1 MSPPVNSP
9 SRPQT
14 PAQTQTPQD
23 QNEEH
28 LVARGET
35 LDGIARQHDTNVPTL
50 QKLNPQIRNP
60 DVIHPGDRVKLPKAA
75 NDPADAQVQPP
86 VPQTQP
92 AQAPKSPE
100 ATRVDGAV
108 SEVARTQ
115 NELAYAKQ
123 EIARGNGAMK
133 IDTRPLEQ
141 QVDNAKTQL
150 KTAVT
155 AEIDAKV
162 GANADD
168 AIRAKAG
175 QDVADRY
182 TDPVQQKTV
191 ADAVGAARTDKQ
203 AERIVAAA
211 QAQGDPAKAVKALG
225 SASAAAPQEVKD
237 ALVRNPGAQKILTD
251 AAAWVNQPLADKP
264 ANGTLPQGQ
273 TAQAMQRLDQVTQ
286 GLDQNTAA
294 ALVAQTMPGYEAFAK
309 ANADHF
315 GGGSPLGMQGVT
327 SLMNVSGRIQ
337 GTPQGDAAISR
348 YAASGAWNTDA
359 VRNAIGD
366 GADPA
371 YAIEFGKQMKAAGSD
386 PKHVVQTIND
396 GMVQRDQSKIAS
408 GESPAATLDV
418 AKRMQTAGL
427 DASGAVKLAT
437 DGVQQFKDKVADD
450 VKKLAQ
456 HDAELSWLV
465 QNDGAGLSPQQLNK
479 VVSDY
484 RAGKGADWQKE
495 ETQLRQQVAADG
507 TKLTEQMIALNE
519 KAPSGASSAIDD
531 TLKKIA
537 NDPSAGLA
545 ISTAL
550 QTDPKLADNSHTASM
565 ANVFALSK
573 IGDVGRKFINETASA
588 YVRTHVLDKMQG
600 VNLQDPASVA
610 AAKQAIGD
618 LKNENF
624 AKLLGISKSDL
635 DKAVGTVQEFA
646 DKSGTTQAEANKAL
660 QDLNKK
666 LDTDAALSKTFNKE
680 TVPGQLLRGIGV
692 AFAGASLLNSYNKAA
707 ANPADIQNDLKLV
720 LDAAGFAQ
728 KNAEILVGLG
738 AVDKASKLGQFG
750 GEWKLAARATAGDL
764 IAGVSAV
771 FDAVSAVRSGFGIGT
786 AQDTGNA
793 VFSATTAVGGA
804 LTVAPAFGA
813 AAWLG
818 PVGLGVTAVGVL
830 GKMAYDAIKDA
841 HQYEGASKK
850 FLISAG
856 YNEAAANALSKQ
868 GGVLSGAA
876 GSGQL
881 PFLQKY
887 AELKHVSP
895 DRLQQWINSLSPD
908 QVEQLSK
915 RVLQTAGDSEG
926 DPGHF
931 TDGPAQTKIIATGSP
946 FPAQVTLANTIGVF
960 EKYLDGDH
968 VPHL

>member
-1 MSPPVNSP
+1 MSPPINST
-9 SRPQT
+9 SRTQAPVQT
-14 PAQTQTPQD
+14 PPPE
-23 QNEEH
+23 QNDEH
-28 LVARGET
+28 VVSHGET
-35 LDGIARQHDTNVPTL
+35 LTSIAKQHGTDVPTL
-50 QKLNPQIRNP
+50 QNLNPQLRNP

-75 NDPADAQVQPP
+75 ANDPADAQVQPP
-86 VPQTQP
+86 VQQTPP
-92 AQAPKSPE
+92 AQTPKTPE
-100 ATRVDGAV
+100 AARVDGALKEV
-108 SEVARTQ
+108 NRTQGELAYHKQEVARG
-115 NELAYAKQ
+115 NE
-123 EIARGNGAMK
+123 AMRAD
-133 IDTRPLEQ
+133 IRNLDRE
-141 QVDNAKTQL
+141 VASANREL
-150 KTAVT
+150 KSSIS
-155 AEIDAKV
+155 AEIDATA
-162 GANADD
+162 GAKAND
-168 AIRAKAG
+168 AAVAKAG
-175 QDVADRY
+175 QDIAARY
-182 TDPVQQKTV
+182 TDPKDQQAIT
-191 ADAVGAARTDKQ
+191 DAVAGIRTDRQ
-203 AERIVAAA
+203 AQSIVAGA
-211 QAQGDPAKAVKALG
+211 QAQKNPADQVKALG
-225 SASAAAPQEVKD
+225 SGTANVPPQVKD
-237 ALVRNPGAQKILTD
+237 AVLADPGARKILSD
-251 AAAWVNQPLADKP
+251 AAAWVNQPLTDKP
-264 ANGTLPQGQ
+264 SNGSLPQAQ
-273 TAQAMQRLDQVTQ
+273 TAASMQRLDQITQ
-286 GLDQNTAA
+286 GLDKQTAA
-294 ALVAQTMPGYEAFAK
+294 ALVEQTLPGYESFAK
-309 ANADHF
+309 ANVDNF
-315 GGGSPLGMQGVT
+315 GGGSPLATQGTT
-327 SLMNVSGRIQ
+327 SLMNVTSRIA
-337 GTPQGDAAISR
+337 GTAQGDAAIAR
-348 YAASGAWNTDA
+348 YAGSGAWNTDA
-359 VRNAIGD
+359 VRNAIGN

-386 PKHVVQTIND
+386 PKYVVQTIND
-396 GMVQRDQSKIAS
+396 GITQRDLSKIGD

-418 AKRMQTAGL
+418 AKRMDAAGL
-427 DASGAVKLAT
+427 DASGVVKTAT
-437 DGVQQFKDKVADD
+437 DGVQTFKDKVADD

-479 VVSDY
+479 AVSDY
-484 RAGKGADWQKE
+484 RAGKGADWQNE
-495 ETQLRQQVAADG
+495 ETKLRQQLAADG

-519 KAPSGASSAIDD
+519 KAPSGSSSAVDD

-550 QTDPKLADNSHTASM
+550 QTDPKLADNAHAASM
-565 ANVFALSK
+565 ANLFAFSK
-573 IGDVGRKFINETASA
+573 LGDVARKFTNEAASA
-588 YVRTHVLDKMQG
+588 YVRSHVLDKMQG

-624 AKLLGISKSDL
+624 AKLVGVTKGDL
-635 DKAVGTVQEFA
+635 DKAVKAVQDA
-646 DKSGTTQAEANKAL
+646 VDGAGTTPAEANKAL

-692 AFAGASLLNSYNKAA
+692 AFAGASLYNSYNKAA
-707 ANPADIQNDLKLV
+707 ANPGDIQNDLKLM

-738 AVDKASKLGQFG
+738 AVDKASKIGQFG

-771 FDAVSAVRSGFGIGT
+771 FDGISAVRSGFGIGT

-793 VFSATTAVGGA
+793 IFSATTAVGGA

-850 FLISAG
+850 FLLSAG

-895 DRLQQWINSLSPD
+895 DRLQQWVNSLSPD

-915 RVLQTAGDSEG
+915 RVLQSAGDSEG
-926 DPGHF
+926 DPSHF
-931 TDGPAQTKIIATGSP
+931 TDGAAQTRIISTGSP
-946 FPAQVTLANTIGVF
+946 FPATVTLANTVGVF